1 MNPNEVLAQ
10 ILTEVKLA
18 ERQLSK
24 LEAQRAPMEE
34 SIKSALRASD
44 RSRAEKLAL
53 KYEELKVQI
62 QRIEK
67 NIKDGRA
74 QYEGAKGKSKKIQS
88 DVKSARTLNETTK
101 ALSGMAGS
109 MEMLKEQDRMVQKL
123 EEQAAI
129 SEARLEVAMDDA
141 GHVDV
146 PPLSPEDILRQM
158 EQDL

>member
-18 ERQLSK
+18 ERQLAK
-24 LEAQRAPMEE
+24 LQAQSAPMEE
-34 SIKSALRASD
+34 SIKSALRAGD
-44 RSRAEKLAL
+44 RPNAEKLAL
-53 KYEELKVQI
+53 KYEQLKAQI
-62 QRIEK
+62 GRIEK
-67 NIKDGRA
+67 NVKDGRA
-74 QYEGAKGKSKKIQS
+74 QYDAARVKSKQIQS
-88 DVKSARTLNETTK
+88 DVKSARGLNETTK
-101 ALSGMAGS
+101 ALAGMAGS

-123 EEQAAI
+123 EEEAAM

-146 PPLSPEDILRQM
+146 PPQSPEDILRQM